1 MLRSLNSS
9 VSGMKGFQNKLDV
22 IGNNIANVNTIG
34 YKKSRIIFQDVL
46 SQTVRGGSTANAN
59 LGGTNPVQIGL
70 GVKTASVDTI
80 HTPGSPTTTNLS
92 SDLYIDGNGFFVVQN
107 DSGSKYLTRAGN
119 FDRDGLGNLVT
130 PQGYKVMGEDP
141 VTKEFGP
148 INIDSSKYVSYTIDF
163 NGVVK
168 GVEADG
174 KTTDI
179 ATLGTV
185 VVSNPAGLK
194 KVGGSMYEL
203 SGNAETNVDPVTKEI
218 TAKTIDDLISI
229 REKNKAGQI
238 VSGQLEMSNVDL
250 SEEIT
255 EMIIAQRA
263 FQANAKVITVSDSI
277 LEELVNLKR

>member
-1 MLRSLNSS
+1 
-9 VSGMKGFQNKLDV
+9 MKIPLL
-22 IGNNIANVNTIG
+22 
-34 YKKSRIIFQDVL
+34 KK
-46 SQTVRGGSTANAN
+46 
-59 LGGTNPVQIGL
+59 
-70 GVKTASVDTI
+70 
-80 HTPGSPTTTNLS
+80 
-92 SDLYIDGNGFFVVQN
+92 
-107 DSGSKYLTRAGN
+107 
-119 FDRDGLGNLVT
+119 
-130 PQGYKVMGEDP
+130 
-141 VTKEFGP
+141 FGP
-148 INIDSSKYVSYTIDF
+148 INIDSSQYVSYTIDF
-163 NGVVK
+163 NGVIK

-174 KTTDI
+174 TTKDI

-203 SGNAETNVDPVTKEI
+203 SGNAETKVDPVTNTI
-218 TAKTIDDLISI
+218 TVPTIDDLMNTRDIT
-229 REKNKAGQI
+229 KAGQI